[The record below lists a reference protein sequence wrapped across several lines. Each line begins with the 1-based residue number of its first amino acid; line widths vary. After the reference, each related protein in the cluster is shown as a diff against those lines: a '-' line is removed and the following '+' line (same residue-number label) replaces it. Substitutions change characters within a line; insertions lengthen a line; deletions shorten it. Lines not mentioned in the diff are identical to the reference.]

1 VSRFVHKPFARKGTH
16 VDVRIIDGALGAHIG
31 RGLRRV
37 LATGLAVA
45 LGLGALPGV
54 AAAEA
59 TDFPLT
65 VVDDEG
71 TSVTLDAPPD
81 RIISLSPANTEIVF
95 ALGSGDRLVGGTSFD
110 DYPVEAIDLPDVATY
125 QGVVTEQVVGLEPDL
140 VLAAG
145 NFFTPPDDVARLR
158 ELGYP
163 VIVVY
168 APDVSAVLADI
179 ELIGTAIGAADEAAA
194 MTARISEQLDV
205 IAAAATA
212 TGSTPRTFYQIGS
225 EPEIYAPA
233 PQSFV
238 ADMVALAGG
247 EPITTSDPAVFSIPL
262 EELVTAD
269 PEVIVVGDA
278 NYGVCPADV
287 AARPGWGDMTAVV
300 NGDIRPVDDV
310 PVTRPGPRLAQGL
323 ASLARAIHPELEL
336 PDVPPDPG
344 LCGD

>member
-1 VSRFVHKPFARKGTH
+1 MDART
-16 VDVRIIDGALGAHIG
+16 IDGALGTSTG
-31 RGLRRV
+31 RGLRLV
-37 LATGLAVA
+37 LATSLVATLGLAT
-45 LGLGALPGV
+45 LPGV
-54 AAAEA
+54 AVAQEA
-59 TDFPLT
+59 DFPLT

-71 TSVTLDAPPD
+71 TSVTLDALPE
-81 RIISLSPANTEIVF
+81 RIVSLSPANTEIVF
-95 ALGSGDRLVGGTSFD
+95 ALGAGDRLVGGTSFD
-110 DYPVEAIDLPDVATY
+110 DYPAEAVDLPDVATY

-145 NFFTPPDDVARLR
+145 NYFTPPDDVARLR

-168 APDVSAVLADI
+168 APDVPAVMADV
-179 ELIGTAIGAADEAAA
+179 ELIGTAIGRADEATA
-194 MTARISEQLDV
+194 MTAQMSERLDA
-205 IAAAATA
+205 IAAAAA
-212 TGSTPRTFYQIGS
+212 ETGSTPRTFYQIGS
-225 EPEIYAPA
+225 EPEIYGPA
-233 PQSFV
+233 PESFV

-247 EPITTSDPAVFSIPL
+247 EPITTRDPAVFSIPL

-323 ASLARAIHPELEL
+323 ASLARAIHPELQL
-336 PDVPPDPG
+336 PDVPPDPV
-344 LCGD
+344 LCEAG

>member
-1 VSRFVHKPFARKGTH
+1 MDAR
-16 VDVRIIDGALGAHIG
+16 IFDGALGTRTG
-31 RGLRRV
+31 RGLRLV
-37 LATGLAVA
+37 LATSLAAVLGLA
-45 LGLGALPGV
+45 ALPGM
-54 AAAEA
+54 AAAGDVA
-59 TDFPLT
+59 FPVT

-71 TSVTLDAPPD
+71 TQVTLDAPPE

-95 ALGSGDRLVGGTSFD
+95 ALGAGDRLVGGTSFD
-110 DYPVEAIDLPDVATY
+110 DYPAEAADLPDVATY

-145 NFFTPPDDVARLR
+145 NFFTPPDAVARLR

-168 APDVSAVLADI
+168 APDVPAVLADI
-179 ELIGTAIGAADEAAA
+179 ELIGTAIGAAAEATAMTMQMSDQLRAIEAAA
-194 MTARISEQLDV
+194 AG
-205 IAAAATA
+205 

-233 PQSFV
+233 PGSFV

-247 EPITTSDPAVFSIPL
+247 DAITTSDPVVFSIPL
-262 EELVTAD
+262 EELVVAD

-287 AARPGWGDMTAVV
+287 AARPGWGDMTAVL
-300 NGDIRPVDDV
+300 NGDVRPVDDV
-310 PVTRPGPRLAQGL
+310 TVTRPGPRLAQGL

-336 PDVPPDPG
+336 PGFPAEPA
-344 LCGD
+344 LCLAG